1 MTAINVPSGRPRLK
15 RFVALAALAV
25 GAFHVGFLFPAWSWL
40 VLVWLGALFALR
52 RLPCGRWAFYTGLA
66 IGAGMYAPQLAFFW
80 RIFGPAAVALWLV
93 LAFWL
98 GLFLL
103 TLHGVDRYWGSG
115 WATGLAPVLWLGIE
129 FFRSELYYL
138 RFAWFTAGSVPPTAV
153 TGPLLPWLGV
163 YGLGAMMMALSALGA
178 GAIKTGRSGG
188 WRHRPAAVLTALGV
202 VLVAAA
208 AGLAHR
214 FTIHEPVSERA
225 ASGQPGDTGSVAAS
239 PHQLPVSVPV
249 AGVQLENPKVAQV
262 LEALSA
268 AQAQA
273 PDTPLW
279 VLSEYTFDGPVPD
292 EVRAWCREQQRWL
305 VAGGRDPL
313 EGGGFRNTAFVV
325 STNGEVVFKQ
335 VKAVPIP
342 FFQDGRPATEQRVW
356 ESPWGR
362 LGICVCYDLNYARVV
377 DRLIRQGA
385 HALLVPTMDVESW
398 GVHEH
403 QLNARLAPVRAAEY
417 GVPILRVAS
426 SGMSQLIRSDGSVV
440 ARGSIPGQGE
450 VIAGWLS
457 WPAHRAPGIPLD
469 RVAGPLATVATATI
483 LLGVAWT
490 RRRRA
495 AVGPP
500 AFTRLTPPRPTAD
513 SPECSAP
520 SSTCC

>member
-1 MTAINVPSGRPRLK
+1 M
-15 RFVALAALAV
+15 
-25 GAFHVGFLFPAWSWL
+25 
-40 VLVWLGALFALR
+40 
-52 RLPCGRWAFYTGLA
+52 AFYTGLTV
-66 IGAGMYAPQLAFFW
+66 GLGLYAPQLAFFW
-80 RIFGPAAVALWLV
+80 GIFGPAAITLWLV

-115 WATGLAPVLWLGIE
+115 WATGLAPVLWLGTE

-138 RFAWFTAGSVPPTAV
+138 RFAWFTAGSVPPTSV
-153 TGPLLPWLGV
+153 TGPFLPWLGV
-163 YGLGAMMMALSALGA
+163 YGLGAVMMALAALGVL
-178 GAIKTGRSGG
+178 AIETARIGDG
-188 WRHRPAAVLTALGV
+188 RHRPVAVLTVLGV
-202 VLVAAA
+202 GLVATAA
-208 AGLAHR
+208 WLLPR
-214 FTIHEPVSERA
+214 CSIHEPTSRA
-225 ASGQPGDTGSVAAS
+225 LAGASLDDAGSAAAL
-239 PHQLPVSVPV
+239 PHAARASMRVT
-249 AGVQLENPKVAQV
+249 GVQLETPKVAQV
-262 LEALSA
+262 IEALTA
-268 AQAQA
+268 AQPQA

-279 VLSEYTFDGPVPD
+279 VLSEYAFDGPVPD
-292 EVRAWCREQQRWL
+292 AVRAWCREQPRWL
-305 VAGGRDPL
+305 VAGGKDPL

-335 VKAVPIP
+335 AKAVPIQ
-342 FFQDGRPATEQRVW
+342 FFQDGLPAADQRVW

-377 DRLIRQGA
+377 DGLIRQGA
-385 HALLVPTMDVESW
+385 RALLVPTMDVESW

-417 GVPILRVAS
+417 DVPILRVAS
-426 SGMSQLIRSDGSVV
+426 SGISQLIRSDGSVV

-450 VIAGWLS
+450 VIAGTLT
-457 WPAHRAPGIPLD
+457 WPGLRAPGIPLD
-469 RVAGPLATVATATI
+469 RGAGPVATVATAGI

-490 RRRRA
+490 ARRRA

-500 AFTRLTPPRPTAD
+500 ALTHLTPSRATAD